1 MSHEI
6 RYATYPENVNRKG
19 VKRDWDIVVQHE
31 NYQEGASELPSDI
44 RWIEDIILNS
54 EEEAKEYID
63 THDKGWYDQLAVRFK
78 EIKIKKSK
86 KQTELENKISELT
99 KEFNKRNSIPYATT
113 VKSEYI
119 GCKSC
124 GSKLASKYIQ
134 NTNKCPLCHNDLRS
148 LTTLS
153 SLGKL
158 TAKISDNKKI
168 LKEEEKKLAKQQEK
182 NAVIKWLVKVEF
194 HT

>member
-6 RYATYPENVNRKG
+6 RYATYPENINRKG
-19 VKRDWDIVVQHE
+19 VKKDWDIVVQHE

-44 RWIEDIILNS
+44 RWIEDIVLNS

-86 KQTELENKISELT
+86 KQMELENKISELT

-148 LTTLS
+148 PTTLS

-158 TAKISDNKKI
+158 MAKISDNKKN

>member
-1 MSHEI
+1 MSHEV
-6 RYATYPENVNRKG
+6 RFVTYPENVNRRG

-31 NYQEGASELPSDI
+31 NYQEGSSGLPSDI

-54 EEEAKEYID
+54 EEEAEEYID

-78 EIKIKKSK
+78 EVKIKKSK

-99 KEFNKRNSIPYATT
+99 KEFNKKNSIPYATT

-134 NTNKCPLCHNDLRS
+134 NTNKCPLCYNDLRS
-148 LTTLS
+148 PTTLS
-153 SLGKL
+153 SLEKL
-158 TAKISDNKKI
+158 KERISESKKL
-168 LKEEEKKLAKQQEK
+168 LKEEEKRLAKQQEK
-182 NAVIKWLVKVEF
+182 NAVIKCLVKVEF